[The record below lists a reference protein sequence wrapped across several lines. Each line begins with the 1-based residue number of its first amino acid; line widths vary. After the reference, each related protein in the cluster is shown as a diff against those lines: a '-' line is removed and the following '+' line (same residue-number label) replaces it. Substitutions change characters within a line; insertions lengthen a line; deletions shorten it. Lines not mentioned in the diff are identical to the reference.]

1 MGSIVMVTEKKIG
14 NSLVNP
20 IGVGTWMMGGGYLEG
35 KIPFAV
41 YGNESKE
48 IEAIR
53 FSIAHGQN
61 HIDTAHMYGAGH
73 TEEIVGQAIADLDR
87 PQLFIASKVWK
98 SHSSRSAVP
107 HAISESLK
115 RLQINQLDLVYAHYA
130 FVESPMEEYIAG
142 LNDAVDKGLTR
153 CIGVSN
159 FTLDQLKHA
168 MTISKHPIT
177 AVQNHYNVLHKSEF
191 PAEMQTFC
199 TANNI
204 ALVAYRPL
212 GRGMLTEECTNQT
225 LLNLAAKYQKTTAQI
240 ALNWVLSHDNM
251 HAIPKASKTANI
263 ESNLAAL
270 NFDLSE
276 EDRTELNNLPD
287 EPQIQ

>member
-1 MGSIVMVTEKKIG
+1 MVTEKKIG
-14 NSLVNP
+14 DTVLNP
-20 IGVGTWMMGGGYLEG
+20 IGIGTWQMGGGYLEG

-87 PQLFIASKVWK
+87 TTLFIASKVWK

-130 FVESPMEEYIAG
+130 FIESPMQEYIAG
-142 LNDAVDKGLTR
+142 LNDAVDRGLTR
-153 CIGVSN
+153 YIGVSN
-159 FTLDQLKHA
+159 FTLEQLKQA
-168 MTISKHPIT
+168 MTISRHPIT

-191 PAEMQTFC
+191 SAEMQAFC
-199 TANNI
+199 TAQNI

-212 GRGMLTEECTNQT
+212 GRGMLTEECTHPT
-225 LLNLAAKYQKTTAQI
+225 LLELAAKYQKTTAQI
-240 ALNWVLSHDNM
+240 ALNWVLGHTNM
-251 HAIPKASKTANI
+251 HAIPKASKTVNI

-270 NFDLSE
+270 SFDLSE
-276 EDRTELNNLPD
+276 EDRAALAALPD
-287 EPQIQ
+287 EPQK